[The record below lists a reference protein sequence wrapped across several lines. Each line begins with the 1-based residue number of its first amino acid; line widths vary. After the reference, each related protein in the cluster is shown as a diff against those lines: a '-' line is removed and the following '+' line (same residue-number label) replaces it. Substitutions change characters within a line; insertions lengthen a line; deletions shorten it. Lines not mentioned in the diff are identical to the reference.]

1 MENLYTISLIYGIV
15 ITIILIASFI
25 IYITLL
31 SKKITKFKTDLM
43 VSERIIGDL
52 KQKLSDFYKEFSKNY
67 KELNNS
73 AYCINTM
80 LKEIRKKIDKFIE
93 NYNLDYDPNDND
105 ATLEIIGR
113 KYDLKN
119 TDKIF
124 KNTKDDYI
132 YMNEIKN
139 MDGDKSNETN
149 K

>member
-67 KELNNS
+67 KDLNNS
-73 AYCINTM
+73 AFCINNM
-80 LKEIRKKIDKFIE
+80 LKELRIKITDFIE
-93 NYNLDYDPNDND
+93 KYELDYDPNDND
-105 ATLEIIGR
+105 QTLEIIGR
-113 KYDLKN
+113 KYNLND
-119 TDKIF
+119 DK
-124 KNTKDDYI
+124 DYVF
-132 YMNEIKN
+132 MNEIKN
-139 MDGDKSNETN
+139 MDGDKSNETS

>member
-31 SKKITKFKTDLM
+31 SKKITKFKNDLM

-67 KELNNS
+67 KDLNNS
-73 AYCINTM
+73 AFCINNM
-80 LKEIRKKIDKFIE
+80 LKELRIKITDFIE
-93 NYNLDYDPNDND
+93 KYELDYDPNDND
-105 ATLEIIGR
+105 QTLEIIGR
-113 KYDLKN
+113 KYDLN
-119 TDKIF
+119 DDK
-124 KNTKDDYI
+124 DYVF
-132 YMNEIKN
+132 MNEIKN
-139 MDGDKSNETN
+139 MDGDKSNETS

>member
-31 SKKITKFKTDLM
+31 SKKITKFKNDLIS
-43 VSERIIGDL
+43 SEIIVGDI
-52 KQKLSDFYKEFSKNY
+52 KVKLKEFYEEFSNHY
-67 KELNNS
+67 KDLNNS

-93 NYNLDYDPNDND
+93 KYELDYDPNDND
-105 ATLEIIGR
+105 QTLEIIGH
-113 KYDLKN
+113 KYNLNDN
-119 TDKIF
+119 
-124 KNTKDDYI
+124 KDYVF
-132 YMNEIKN
+132 MNEIKN
-139 MDGDKSNETN
+139 MDGDKSNETS

>member
-31 SKKITKFKTDLM
+31 SKKITKFKNDIL
-43 VSERIIGDL
+43 VSERIIVEL

-67 KELNNS
+67 KDLNNS
-73 AYCINTM
+73 AFCINNM
-80 LKEIRKKIDKFIE
+80 LKELRIKISDFIE
-93 NYNLDYDPNDND
+93 KYELDYDPNDND
-105 ATLEIIGR
+105 QTLEIIGR
-113 KYDLKN
+113 KYNLN
-119 TDKIF
+119 NDK
-124 KNTKDDYI
+124 DYI

-139 MDGDKSNETN
+139 MEENKKNETN